1 MDSFQ
6 TTILEVMEFTWPM
19 IAICLVILTSLRL
32 TYLLKNKKNIVLY
45 KEILSLFFIIY
56 ILCLFQVVTYQDV
69 SAGMYNNNFM
79 PFHEMTRYSFGS
91 RLFLKNVLG
100 NMLLFF
106 PFGLFASYYT
116 KNDKGWIAFL
126 LSLLASF
133 TIEVTQLAIG
143 RAFDIDD
150 IILNVVGGMLGFLFF
165 YAITK
170 LWSTFPKFLKSRWFL
185 DTVSVLLLIVLLG
198 VIYMVVL
205 V

>member
-91 RLFLKNVLG
+91 RLFL
-100 NMLLFF
+100 
-106 PFGLFASYYT
+106 
-116 KNDKGWIAFL
+116 
-126 LSLLASF
+126 
-133 TIEVTQLAIG
+133 
-143 RAFDIDD
+143 
-150 IILNVVGGMLGFLFF
+150 
-165 YAITK
+165 
-170 LWSTFPKFLKSRWFL
+170 
-185 DTVSVLLLIVLLG
+185 
-198 VIYMVVL
+198 
-205 V
+205 